1 MKHETESDEYDTCR
15 LSWPDDM
22 ERKCP
27 ICGEKIR
34 FCGSDDGKL
43 VHTLDG
49 TIHQVVNLYRCTG
62 ASCPLHERAFNLHPR
77 FDYGARRY
85 GADVFRLVAEELL
98 VIHSRPEQ
106 IWQRLTLKHHVDIS
120 ERTVARMCD
129 DVANLKAHQVD
140 QKTRELLSAD
150 PQVLLGFDG
159 QEPGEGG
166 KVLWMFLDLLKN
178 RVLHTCVVDSLD
190 HEALH
195 AEIEW
200 FRAHLDITFIGWV
213 SDKQGSIVKCH
224 DLYYPAV
231 PHQYCQFH
239 FLRNTWKH
247 AEALDSNV
255 FLPLQKAL
263 NHLYIHAVAKNVE
276 VEFEGVGRKA
286 VREVFAPID
295 RDFRAML
302 HKRNV
307 TFEGLRG
314 IWLYDK
320 LVAYAAKMRG
330 ILAGLDPAYRLTR
343 IYKQTVDGV
352 EAALGDVS
360 GAVADS
366 RLLFGMF
373 QDIRRELADPARPW
387 LEQQVALDNVYK
399 RVWAIARERGLVA
412 DLDEVRTFLP
422 GKKSTVPDILG
433 EWCRLWESYRPGLFQ
448 YVHFPQPVKTNGACE
463 TGFSKE
469 KQRFLGRVSKK
480 QVGHMVE
487 TRGEAYLRLGH
498 CTPEELSSDIL
509 AGLTSRLLK
518 RLQEEQQARIAGKT
532 KGWANRDVD
541 LDGCGEVPLKF
552 YPEWEGF
559 IVGGA

>member
-15 LSWPDDM
+15 LSWPDDLD
-22 ERKCP
+22 RKCP
-27 ICGEKIR
+27 ICGAKIR

-43 VHTLDG
+43 VHTLEG
-49 TIHQVVNLYRCTG
+49 TIHQVVNLYRCTS
-62 ASCPLHERAFNLHPR
+62 ATCLLHERAFNLHPR
-77 FDYGARRY
+77 FDYGKRRY

-106 IWQRLTLKHHVDIS
+106 IWQRLTLKHGVDIS
-120 ERTVARMCD
+120 ERTVSRMCD

-140 QKTRELLSAD
+140 QRTRELLAAD

-178 RVLHTCVVDSLD
+178 RVLHTCVADSMD
-190 HEALH
+190 HEALRR
-195 AEIEW
+195 EIEW
-200 FRAHLDITFIGWV
+200 FRASLGITFAGWV

-247 AEALDSNV
+247 AEALDSNI

-263 NHLYIHAVAKNVE
+263 NHLYIHAVAKDVE
-276 VEFEGVGRKA
+276 VDFEGVGRKA
-286 VREVFAPID
+286 VREVFAPIE
-295 RDFRAML
+295 RDFRSML

-314 IWLYDK
+314 IWLYDT
-320 LVAYAAKMRG
+320 LAAYAAKMRA
-330 ILAGLDPAYRLTR
+330 ILRGLDPAYRLAR
-343 IYKQTVDGV
+343 IYRQTLEGVDEALKGV
-352 EAALGDVS
+352 ETAVS
-360 GAVADS
+360 DS
-366 RLLFGMF
+366 RLLFGLF
-373 QDIRRELADPARPW
+373 QDVRQALGDPARPW
-387 LEQQVALDNVYK
+387 LEQQVAMDDVYA
-399 RVWAIARERGLVA
+399 RAWATAKERGLTA
-412 DLDEVRTFLP
+412 DLGELRTFLP
-422 GKKSTVPDILG
+422 GKKATVPDILG

-448 YVHFPQPVKTNGACE
+448 YVHFPRPVKTNGACE

-498 CTPEELSSDIL
+498 CTPEELNSDIL
-509 AGLTSRLLK
+509 SGLTSRLLK
-518 RLQEEQQARIAGKT
+518 RLQEEQQGRIAAKT
-532 KGWANRDVD
+532 QTWANRDGD
-541 LDGCGEVPLKF
+541 FDGCGEVPLKF